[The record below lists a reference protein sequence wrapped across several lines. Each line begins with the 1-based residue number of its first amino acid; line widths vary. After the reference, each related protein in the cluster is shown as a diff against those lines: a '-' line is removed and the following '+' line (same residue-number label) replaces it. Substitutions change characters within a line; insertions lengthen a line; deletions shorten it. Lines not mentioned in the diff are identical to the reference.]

1 MERLARR
8 AWGGGG
14 EWQAARKD
22 SPKERTQ
29 TKDRAGL
36 LLAFQAEVAA
46 VSGFSWPPSCLPK
59 PLNSQEPLADA
70 G

>member
-1 MERLARR
+1 MAGSEEGLP
-8 AWGGGG
+8 
-14 EWQAARKD
+14 ERKD
-22 SPKERTQ
+22 TD
-29 TKDRAGL
+29 KDRAGL